1 MQTEF
6 DETMPLRTSDDV
18 VRVRQAVRA
27 RAVAAGFSLV
37 DQTKIVTAAS
47 EIGRNTLDYGGGGTL
62 RIEVLRNG
70 RRRGVRLTFED
81 QGPGIADLDAGD
93 EGRLHDRQR
102 PRPRPWRRQAAVQRV
117 RRSVSTRTGHR
128 RDDRAMDLSM
138 FTAVSR
144 RSQVARAPPD
154 W

>member
-70 RRRGVRLTFED
+70 RRCGVRLTFED
-81 QGPGIADLDAGD
+81 QGPGIADLTQAMKDGYTTGSGLGLGLGGAK
-93 EGRLHDRQR
+93 RLCNEFD
-102 PRPRPWRRQAAVQRV
+102 V
-117 RRSVSTRTGHR
+117 RSAPGQGTVVTI
-128 RDDRAMDLSM
+128 
-138 FTAVSR
+138 SR
-144 RSQVARAPPD
+144 
-154 W
+154 WT

>member
-70 RRRGVRLTFED
+70 RSSSA
-81 QGPGIADLDAGD
+81 PGGASTGAAGC
-93 EGRLHDRQR
+93 
-102 PRPRPWRRQAAVQRV
+102 A
-117 RRSVSTRTGHR
+117 
-128 RDDRAMDLSM
+128 
-138 FTAVSR
+138 
-144 RSQVARAPPD
+144 
-154 W
+154 